1 MVVEFGL
8 DCSETSTLLKM
19 KKLFK
24 ILFSILD
31 SGFWQ
36 RKQINNWADHMIS
49 NISKPELWLIDL
61 SLAKTSEKAL
71 DIIDNAL
78 REFSIQ
84 LPEETQELLI
94 GFIILRYERGDITK
108 ENMKMDIF
116 DVLDCYDSTY
126 LDYPTFDKQ
135 FDEEDSKFN
144 DYRSKALIAI
154 EFLKQYAKRDT
165 HIV

>member
-1 MVVEFGL
+1 MA
-8 DCSETSTLLKM
+8 K
-19 KKLFK
+19 
-24 ILFSILD
+24 
-31 SGFWQ
+31 
-36 RKQINNWADHMIS
+36 KQINNWADYMIS

-135 FDEEDSKFN
+135 FDKENLKFN
-144 DYRSKALIAI
+144 AYRSKALVAI
-154 EFLKQYAKRDT
+154 EFLKQYAKRHT